1 VLAQVDEELRTPVE
15 QLASTLPQMGVSS
28 QVDEAMAWSFNLN
41 A

>member
-1 VLAQVDEELRTPVE
+1 MLAQVDEELTTPVE
-15 QLASTLPQMGVSS
+15 RASTLPQMGVSS